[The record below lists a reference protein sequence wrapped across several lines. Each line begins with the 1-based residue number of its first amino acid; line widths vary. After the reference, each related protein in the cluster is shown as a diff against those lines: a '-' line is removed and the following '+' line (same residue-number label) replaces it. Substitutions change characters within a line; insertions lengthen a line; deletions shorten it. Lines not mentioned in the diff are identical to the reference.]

1 MRRLRGL
8 RTRLSYANVTATLA
22 LIAAV
27 AGGTTAAIA
36 ASKAPKNSVAS
47 SSIKPFNVT
56 ARDLAGVRLVEVNQ
70 RFSAFAPC
78 PRGERLLGGGGSSVP
93 PGFPDLGVSRPS
105 GNGWFVQQGTGP
117 DTLMAAY
124 ALCLKAKPGK

>member
-8 RTRLSYANVTATLA
+8 RTHLNYANVTATLA

-56 ARDLAGVRLVEVNQ
+56 ARDLAGIRVVEVTNQ
-70 RFSAFAPC
+70 FSAFAPC
-78 PRGERLLGGGGSSVP
+78 TRGERLIGGGGSPIPSGGP
-93 PGFPDLGVSRPS
+93 LGASRP
-105 GNGWFVQQGTGP
+105 GNNGWYVEQGSGP
-117 DTLMAAY
+117 GSTLIAAY
-124 ALCLKAKPGK
+124 ALCLKAKPG